1 MPRSRKNKKGISEVG
16 FFIELKNRHIIQY
29 LPVAPKL
36 LAWPRDASPLPTKPK
51 GIRRG
56 AGQKTENN
64 KGGECFSH

>member
-29 LPVAPKL
+29 LLVAPKL
-36 LAWPRDASPLPTKPK
+36 LARPHDASPLPTKPK

-56 AGQKTENN
+56 VGQKTENN

>member
-1 MPRSRKNKKGISEVG
+1 MPRSRKNEKGISEVG

-51 GIRRG
+51 GIRSG